1 VFVLFY
7 GMAAPGPPLFEK
19 ECGALVIGL
28 ELYLKDPFSK
38 NRTSEVSKIWSSKE
52 NKGVDRQIK
61 NSYLVYI
68 CINEEL
74 PKPKFLKTES

>member
-1 VFVLFY
+1 
-7 GMAAPGPPLFEK
+7 MAAPGPPLFEK

-68 CINEEL
+68 CRNEEL